1 LQSTHHYPPEKHTY
15 PSPPPYS
22 EPSNG
27 VAVVTPASTVTADAA
42 TKAAVTV
49 SAAKDRP
56 KTKNVAGP
64 PVYYPP
70 GVELFAKKEES
81 MAMQV
86 STSTK
91 KETKNHLGLT
101 FKVHMFTYLHFT
113 VVNSQR
119 LLTHWHTTFYN
130 TWCTYKY

>member
-1 LQSTHHYPPEKHTY
+1 M
-15 PSPPPYS
+15 
-22 EPSNG
+22 
-27 VAVVTPASTVTADAA
+27 VTPASNATAEAA
-42 TKAAVTV
+42 TSAAVTV

-56 KTKNVAGP
+56 KTKNIAGP

-91 KETKNHLGLT
+91 EIKTHLGLT
-101 FKVHMFTYLHFT
+101 FKVHVFTYLLSLLYT
-113 VVNSQR
+113 VQD
-119 LLTHWHTTFYN
+119 W
-130 TWCTYKY
+130 

>member
-1 LQSTHHYPPEKHTY
+1 M
-15 PSPPPYS
+15 
-22 EPSNG
+22 
-27 VAVVTPASTVTADAA
+27 VTPPSTATADAA

-49 SAAKDRP
+49 SAAKDRQ
-56 KTKNVAGP
+56 KTKNIAGP

-91 KETKNHLGLT
+91 K
-101 FKVHMFTYLHFT
+101 
-113 VVNSQR
+113 
-119 LLTHWHTTFYN
+119 
-130 TWCTYKY
+130 